1 MSTRG
6 RRDSR
11 LRRRRGGASNDEGA
25 GSRPSDP
32 RRSPGLKRADRDR
45 LDDIA
50 EAIETI
56 RGHAADRRSD
66 ERLRRDALLYNL
78 LILGEAVKALGEETK
93 ARRPEIAWR
102 QIAGLRVLLAH
113 EYYRIDAAEIDGII
127 KHDLGPLESA
137 ITALRSRPT

>member
-1 MSTRG
+1 
-6 RRDSR
+6 
-11 LRRRRGGASNDEGA
+11 
-25 GSRPSDP
+25 
-32 RRSPGLKRADRDR
+32 LKRADRDR